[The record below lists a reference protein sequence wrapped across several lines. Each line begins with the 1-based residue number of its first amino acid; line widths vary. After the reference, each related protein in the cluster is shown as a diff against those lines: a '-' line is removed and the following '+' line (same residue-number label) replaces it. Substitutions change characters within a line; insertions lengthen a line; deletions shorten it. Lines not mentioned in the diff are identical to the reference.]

1 MVPYS
6 RAFAPYKL
14 TITTNFHMN
23 IIQNSLFHNIRRRQ
37 GKVRDTHITLAHG
50 SGGKAMR
57 DLIADIFV
65 NTFDNPIL
73 SQLEDQASLN
83 LATLMQQ
90 GDRLAFTTDS
100 YVVDPL
106 FFPGSNIGELAVN
119 GTVNDLAVS
128 GAKPLYLTCS
138 VILEEGLAVE
148 TLRRVAESM
157 QAAAKKAGV
166 QIVTGD
172 TKVVHRGAADKLFI
186 NTTGIGVIPAGVAI
200 SAHNI
205 QSGDTVIINGELGNH
220 GTAILIARGELALET
235 NIESDCQPL
244 NDLVETI
251 LNVCPQIHAMRDAT
265 RGGLATVLNEFAL
278 SSDVGIRLDEQ
289 SLPIR
294 EEVKGVC
301 EILGLDPLYLANE
314 GKLVVVVGRENAET
328 VLSAMKSHPAGKDA
342 CIIGE
347 VIPSPSGVVLLK
359 TAFGTERIL
368 DMLVGDQL
376 PRIC

>member
-1 MVPYS
+1 MNSFSNSAQHFLFQKVE
-6 RAFAPYKL
+6 KL
-14 TITTNFHMN
+14 
-23 IIQNSLFHNIRRRQ
+23 RRHAS
-37 GKVRDTHITLAHG
+37 KMRDTHITLAHG

-57 DLIADIFV
+57 DLIDDIFV
-65 NTFDNPIL
+65 KNFDNPTL
-73 SQLEDQASLN
+73 SQLEDQASFD
-83 LATLMQQ
+83 LASLMKQ

-106 FFPGSNIGELAVN
+106 FFPGGDIGELAIN
-119 GTVNDLAVS
+119 GTVNDLAMS
-128 GAKPLYLTCS
+128 GAKPLYLSCS
-138 VILEEGLAVE
+138 VILEEGLAVQ

-157 QAAAKKAGV
+157 RTAAKKAGV

-186 NTTGIGVIPAGVAI
+186 NTSGIGVIPTGVNV

-205 QSGDTVIINGELGNH
+205 QPGDAVIINGELGNH
-220 GTAILIARGELALET
+220 GTAILIARGELALDSD
-235 NIESDCQPL
+235 IESDCQPL
-244 NDLVETI
+244 NGLVETI
-251 LNVCPQIHAMRDAT
+251 LNACPDIHAMRDAT

-278 SSDVGIRLDEQ
+278 SSGVGIRLDEQ
-289 SLPIR
+289 SIPVR
-294 EEVKGVC
+294 EEVNGVC

-314 GKLVVVVGRENAET
+314 GKFVVVVGRDNADT
-328 VLSAMKSHPAGKDA
+328 VVSAMKSHPAGKDA

-347 VIPSPSGVVLLK
+347 VISSPRGVVLLK
-359 TAFGTERIL
+359 TAFGTERIV

>member
-1 MVPYS
+1 MDLS
-6 RAFAPYKL
+6 SSNKL
-14 TITTNFHMN
+14 
-23 IIQNSLFHNIRRRQ
+23 QNPLFQKIEQARRRQ
-37 GKVRDTHITLAHG
+37 PKIRDTHITLAHG

-57 DLIADIFV
+57 DLIDDVFV
-65 NTFDNPIL
+65 RSFDNPIL
-73 SQLEDQASLN
+73 SQLEDQATFN
-83 LATLMQQ
+83 LANLLQQ

-106 FFPGSNIGELAVN
+106 FFPGSDIGELAIN
-119 GTVNDLAVS
+119 GTINDLAVS

-138 VILEEGLAVE
+138 VILEEGLPVE
-148 TLRRVAESM
+148 TLRRVVASM
-157 QAAAKKAGV
+157 QAAAKNTGV

-186 NTTGIGVIPAGVAI
+186 NTTGIGVIPTGVNI

-205 QSGDTVIINGELGNH
+205 QPGDAIIINGELGNH

-235 NIESDCQPL
+235 DIKSDCQPL
-244 NDLVETI
+244 HSLVATI
-251 LNVCPQIHAMRDAT
+251 LNVCHEIHAMRDAT

-278 SSDVGIRLDEQ
+278 TSNVGIRLHEDT
-289 SLPIR
+289 LPIR

-314 GKLVVVVGRENAET
+314 GKLVVVVKKDNADK
-328 VLSAMKSHPAGKDA
+328 VLSAMKTHPAGKDA
-342 CIIGE
+342 CIVGE
-347 VIPSPSGVVLLK
+347 VIASPPGIVFLK
-359 TAFGTERIL
+359 TAFGAERIV

>member
-1 MVPYS
+1 MNFP
-6 RAFAPYKL
+6 P
-14 TITTNFHMN
+14 TNP
-23 IIQNSLFHNIRRRQ
+23 IQNPLFQKIEKIHHRQ
-37 GKVRDTHITLAHG
+37 TKLQNTHITLAHG

-57 DLIADIFV
+57 NLIDDIFV
-65 NTFDNPIL
+65 SNFDNPIL
-73 SQLEDQASLN
+73 SQLEDQASFN
-83 LATLMQQ
+83 LAPLLQQ

-106 FFPGSNIGELAVN
+106 FFPGSDIGELAIN

-138 VILEEGLAVE
+138 VILEEGLPVE
-148 TLRRVAESM
+148 TLRRVAASM
-157 QAAAKKAGV
+157 KTAAKNAGV

-186 NTTGIGVIPAGVAI
+186 NTAGIGIIPRGI
-200 SAHNI
+200 NTSAHNI
-205 QSGDTVIINGELGNH
+205 KPGDAIIINGEIGNH
-220 GTAILIARGELALET
+220 GVAILIARGELALES
-235 NIESDCQPL
+235 NIKSDCQPL
-244 NDLVETI
+244 HSLVENI

-278 SSDVGIRLDEQ
+278 SSNVGIRIFEE
-289 SLPIR
+289 SIPVH
-294 EEVKGVC
+294 EEVNGVC

-314 GKLVVVVGRENAET
+314 GKLVVVASKENADKI
-328 VLSAMKSHPAGKDA
+328 LSAMKLHPAGKDA

-347 VIPSPSGVVLLK
+347 VITSPPGIVLLK
-359 TAFGTERIL
+359 TLFGAERIV

>member
-1 MVPYS
+1 
-6 RAFAPYKL
+6 
-14 TITTNFHMN
+14 MN
-23 IIQNSLFHNIRRRQ
+23 IIQNSLFNKIRRRR

-57 DLIADIFV
+57 DLIDDIFV
-65 NTFDNPIL
+65 NTFNNPIL

-106 FFPGSNIGELAVN
+106 FFPGGDIGELAIN

-157 QAAAKKAGV
+157 QVAAKKAGV

-186 NTTGIGVIPAGVAI
+186 NTAGIGVIPAGVTI

-205 QSGDTVIINGELGNH
+205 QPGDTVIINGELGNH

-244 NDLVETI
+244 NGLVETI

-278 SSDVGIRLDEQ
+278 SSNVGIRLDDQ

-359 TAFGTERIL
+359 TGFGTERIL
-368 DMLVGDQL
+368 DMLVGEQL